1 MMCWEVFKKFLQ
13 CVKTGTKRGNERN
26 FYQFIWLLDNEIKF

>member
-1 MMCWEVFKKFLQ
+1 MENFEVFTACKK
-13 CVKTGTKRGNERN
+13 KTGTKRGNKIN

>member
-1 MMCWEVFKKFLQ
+1 MWKILEFLQ
-13 CVKTGTKRGNERN
+13 GVKTRTKKGNEIN